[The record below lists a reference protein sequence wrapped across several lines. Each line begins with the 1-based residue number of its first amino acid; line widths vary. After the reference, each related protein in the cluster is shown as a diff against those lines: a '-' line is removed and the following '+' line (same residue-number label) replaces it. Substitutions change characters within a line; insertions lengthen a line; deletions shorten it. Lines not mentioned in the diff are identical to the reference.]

1 MKAVTD
7 PVLLELAEM
16 MEVRLNIKEEAQ
28 REKEVQHR
36 NFTTMLQV
44 DSNGL
49 TCKAEGCFNKAD
61 FYGSKTH
68 FCESHMMVKV
78 A

>member
-1 MKAVTD
+1 MIDLDELSAHLQVQTNL
-7 PVLLELAEM
+7 LLEARR
-16 MEVRLNIKEEAQ
+16 VA
-28 REKEVQHR
+28 EVQRR
-36 NFTTMLQV
+36 NITAMLQI

-49 TCKAEGCFNKAD
+49 TCNAEGCFNKAD